1 MNRETKEL
9 VRALQILL
17 DLDMST
23 MTMIEENTPSVFI
36 APFTNYIYLALPWYT
51 LYTDNNDNDND
62 NDNAKYPNCSC
73 KYYYLHVIL
82 SLNSP
87 HGMLFHKN

>member
-62 NDNAKYPNCSC
+62 NAKYPNCSC